1 MYWSK
6 FMKGRQR
13 KARVP
18 AGKVYVEWDLEAK
31 LVQEMDDLAA
41 REGRTRDAVIEA
53 ALAEYLARRRR
64 DFAKQPKTD

>member
-1 MYWSK
+1 
-6 FMKGRQR
+6 MKSQ
-13 KARVP
+13 KPKSEIP
-18 AGKVYVEWDLEAK
+18 AGKVYVEWGLEAK

-53 ALAEYLARRRR
+53 ALADYLATRRR

>member
-1 MYWSK
+1 MYI
-6 FMKGRQR
+6 
-13 KARVP
+13 
-18 AGKVYVEWDLEAK
+18 EWDLEAK

-53 ALAEYLARRRR
+53 ALVDYLARRRR

>member
-1 MYWSK
+1 
-6 FMKGRQR
+6 MKSQ
-13 KARVP
+13 KPMSEIP
-18 AGKVYVEWDLEAK
+18 AGKVYIEWDLEAK

-53 ALAEYLARRRR
+53 ALADYLATRRR

>member
-1 MYWSK
+1 
-6 FMKGRQR
+6 MKSQ
-13 KARVP
+13 KPTSEIP

-53 ALAEYLARRRR
+53 ALADCLTRRRR